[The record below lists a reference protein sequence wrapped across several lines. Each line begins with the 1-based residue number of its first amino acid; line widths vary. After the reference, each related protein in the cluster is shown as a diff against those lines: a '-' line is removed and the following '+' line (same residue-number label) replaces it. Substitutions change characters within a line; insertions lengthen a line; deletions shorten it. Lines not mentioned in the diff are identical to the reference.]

1 MLQEDCPGDGLTIL
15 LTSDNSWAMGH
26 AQELL
31 LPTGH
36 LPHLF
41 LAPTLSL
48 SRKEEV
54 SVPVSKEG
62 PGMIEAEALG
72 DKVNNENE
80 KM

>member
-1 MLQEDCPGDGLTIL
+1 MLQEDCLGDGLTIL
-15 LTSDNSWAMGH
+15 WTSDNSWAMGH

-41 LAPTLSL
+41 LEPMLSPL
-48 SRKEEV
+48 RKEEV
-54 SVPVSKEG
+54 SVPVSKED

-72 DKVNNENE
+72 DKVNNDNE
-80 KM
+80 RM